1 MQPSHL
7 GLRSPQEGG
16 TTTAKRA
23 VLVGSG
29 LLLPTSAIAAT
40 ADAAPAAA
48 WGMPFLGVLLS
59 IALIPMLAPR
69 FWHRRMGTVALAWS
83 LALLVPMAILSSPAV
98 AAGAV
103 WHALMAEYLPF
114 VTLLLALYTAA
125 GGILVRGAGAGSPAG
140 NVGLLAFGTVLAGVM
155 GTTGAA
161 MVLIHPLLAS
171 NAHRTRKTHLVV
183 FFIALVANA
192 GGATSPLGDPPLYI
206 GFLNGVPFSWPVTH
220 LAMPLAVMAVPIL
233 IAFYVLDRRFAAAD
247 PPPAERERF
256 HLRGTANIALIGVV
270 IATVLMSGIW
280 RPGEVVLL
288 GQHLE
293 IARLAGDA
301 VFVGVTLA
309 SIAIT
314 PRAVRQ
320 ANMFTWHPMQEVAT
334 LFAAIFITIGP
345 VLAMLQAGFAG
356 PLAPLLRLTVDADG
370 QPVPLAYFWLTGLL
384 SAFLDNAPTY
394 LVFFGLAGGDPVQ
407 LTGPLNH
414 ILIATSAG
422 AVFFGALTYIGNAPN
437 LMLRAIASH
446 RGVRMP
452 SFFGYMALSCT
463 LLLPAFVLLSLVFF
477 R

>member
-1 MQPSHL
+1 MIAP
-7 GLRSPQEGG
+7 
-16 TTTAKRA
+16 KRA
-23 VLVGSG
+23 IVLGSG
-29 LLLPTSAIAAT
+29 LLLPTSAVAAT
-40 ADAAPAAA
+40 AGPAPAAF
-48 WGMPFLGVLLS
+48 WGAPFLGVLLS

-69 FWHRRMGTVALAWS
+69 FWHRRMGLVAFGWC
-83 LALLVPMAILSSPAV
+83 LALLAPMAIVSGPA
-98 AAGAV
+98 AAAEAA
-103 WHALMAEYLPF
+103 WHALTVDYLPF

-140 NVGLLAFGTVLAGVM
+140 NVGLLGIGTVLAGVM

-161 MVLIHPLLAS
+161 TVLIHPLLAS

-192 GGATSPLGDPPLYI
+192 GGAMTPLGDPPLYI
-206 GFLNGVPFSWPVTH
+206 GFLNGVPFSWPLTH
-220 LAMPLAVMAVPIL
+220 LALPLAVMAAPMLAV
-233 IAFYVLDRRFAAAD
+233 FYVLDRRFAAAD
-247 PPPAERERF
+247 PPAAKRERF

-270 IATVLMSGIW
+270 IATVLVSGIW
-280 RPGEVVLL
+280 RPGEVMLL
-288 GQHLE
+288 GQRLP
-293 IARLAGDA
+293 IARLASDA
-301 VFVGVTLA
+301 VFVAVTLA

-356 PLAPLLRLTVDADG
+356 PLAPLLRLTVDG
-370 QPVPLAYFWLTGLL
+370 GGHPVPLAYFWLTGLL

-394 LVFFGLAGGDPVQ
+394 LVFFGLAGGDPVE

-452 SFFGYMALSCT
+452 DFFGYMAWSCS
-463 LLLPAFVLLSLVFF
+463 LLLPAFILLSLLFF